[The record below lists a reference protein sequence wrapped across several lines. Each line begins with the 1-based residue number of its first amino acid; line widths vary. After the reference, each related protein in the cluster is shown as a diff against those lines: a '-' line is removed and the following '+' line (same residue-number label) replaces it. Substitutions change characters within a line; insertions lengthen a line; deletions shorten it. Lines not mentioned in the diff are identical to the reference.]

1 MLKINIK
8 QSEGWDE
15 TNEKFVEVK
24 PITLCLEHSLVSLSK
39 WESKYKKPFLSSEK
53 TDDEIKDYIKM
64 MTITQNVDDI
74 VYKFLT
80 TEDYKAINAYISD
93 PMTATWFSDNRK
105 NTNDTS
111 TSQQPRRTTEK
122 VTNELIYYWMISF
135 NIPVDICQ
143 KWHLNR
149 LLTLIRICQI
159 KDTQQNGKNGKMSK
173 RDILSQN
180 RALNAARRQRLG
192 SKG

>member
-8 QSEGWDE
+8 HSEVWDE
-15 TNEKFVEVK
+15 TNEKFIEIK

-74 VYKFLT
+74 VYTVLK

-105 NTNDTS
+105 NPNDTS
-111 TSQQPRRTTEK
+111 TNQQPRRNTEK

-135 NIPVDICQ
+135 NIPFECQ

-149 LLTLIRICQI
+149 LLTLIRICQV
-159 KDTQQNGKNGKMSK
+159 KDTQQNGKNGKMSR